1 MLCTLTFSFLFI
13 QISSHGKISSCYKM
27 LTGGE
32 GDGGIQEKKKYILVS
47 EEEFNVVLR
56 ALDEIAEQRDNLRNE
71 CSIQKK
77 QLQQLLYV

>member
-1 MLCTLTFSFLFI
+1 
-13 QISSHGKISSCYKM
+13 M